1 MASTKY
7 PLFSK
12 NILGLP
18 PYGLLEIFPIK
29 ALAFKIYNFIVS
41 NYAKAGWLNLNRT
54 IFSQSERFHQV
65 KPIIWAI
72 LYESYHLDATGIL
85 KAHKVADTEGETMVN
100 LLVACLEILNDGTS
114 EDSMKECAVG
124 ILSNLTCNNSTN
136 KEAVIGNDGVAILIN
151 TILA

>member
-1 MASTKY
+1 M
-7 PLFSK
+7 
-12 NILGLP
+12 
-18 PYGLLEIFPIK
+18 
-29 ALAFKIYNFIVS
+29 
-41 NYAKAGWLNLNRT
+41 
-54 IFSQSERFHQV
+54 
-65 KPIIWAI
+65 

-85 KAHKVADTEGETMVN
+85 KAQKVADTEGETMVN

>member
-54 IFSQSERFHQV
+54 IFFSQSERFHHV
-65 KPIIWAI
+65 TWPM
-72 LYESYHLDATGIL
+72 LYESYHLDAAGIL
-85 KAHKVADTEGETMVN
+85 KAQKVADTEGETMVN